1 MELNLENLS
10 VEDLKTLHKNIN
22 LLLKDKCKPKYKEQ
36 EYFINPENLSFIR
49 MCYSDYYVDGNLFYR
64 IEINDFDGVTTFRN
78 VEESFIDKCI
88 SISEKIYI
96 SLLDYKDKFI
106 TVASENLFY
115 CEISSILDD
124 FHFFVKRILLF
135 YIHRNRQF
143 SQKFHIQLKSPLH

>member
-10 VEDLKTLHKNIN
+10 VEDLKTLRTNIN
-22 LLLKDKCKPKYKEQ
+22 FLLKDKCEPKYKEQ

-64 IEINDFDGVTTFRN
+64 IEINDSDGVTTFRN

-106 TVASENLFY
+106 NKLFDFSY
-115 CEISSILDD
+115 KQDIERSNYKESLTKEFSKKLQEIIND
-124 FHFFVKRILLF
+124 
-135 YIHRNRQF
+135 
-143 SQKFHIQLKSPLH
+143 QK